1 MTQIIATLTLD
12 ENANPSLIQE
22 LLENMK
28 GVVQVSL
35 TKETKVSESK
45 NIEADEWIEKL
56 HQLQQHIDRTAIDI
70 DDERT
75 RYILRGSELL
85 NELERNRK

>member
-1 MTQIIATLTLD
+1 MTQIVATLTLD

-28 GVVQVSL
+28 GVIEVTLNKPTHVSDL
-35 TKETKVSESK
+35 KKEETE
-45 NIEADEWIEKL
+45 EWISKL
-56 HQLQQHIDRTAIDI
+56 HKLQKEIDRSVIDM

-75 RYILRGSELL
+75 RYIMR
-85 NELERNRK
+85 